1 MAPIIVQKFGGS
13 SLSDPDQLEKCAERV
28 VRAAAQNRLVVVVSA
43 MGGTTDWLLNLA
55 REITDEPDTRSLD
68 MLLSTG
74 ELVSTS
80 LMSIALRD
88 KGIAAVPMTGADAG
102 ITPDEIH
109 GKARIRSIQSTKL
122 LDLLED
128 GIVPIVAGFQ
138 GATEF
143 GQITTIGRGGSDTSA
158 VAIAAALNVGATGG
172 RCEIHTDV
180 DGVYTSDPRIVP
192 GARRLDKIGVDE
204 MLELAAVGAGVLQER
219 AVVFARRYDVP
230 LKVLHSYQDGP
241 GTLVLP
247 ENPEMERNPV
257 IGCALREEL
266 GRISVAGIPKGAE
279 TQARIFLGMSEAGV
293 FVDDIVQTEDQN
305 SVSVAFTVEHADLA
319 EARDVVRT
327 QLDKLGHLDAQVN
340 VEIGLAK
347 ISAVGAGMRSHVGV
361 AGHMFEALSK
371 AEVPIL
377 NITTSEI
384 RISCLIP
391 HDRGADGLRAIH
403 KAFGLDSDPIESPEN
418 TGSETP

>member
-1 MAPIIVQKFGGS
+1 MAPIIVQKFGGT
-13 SLSDPDQLEKCAERV
+13 SLSDPDRLEKCAQRV
-28 VRAAAQNRLVVVVSA
+28 ARMAAEHRLVIVVSA

-55 REITDEPDTRSLD
+55 REITDTPDTRSLD

-80 LMSIALRD
+80 LMAIALSD
-88 KGIAAVPMTGADAG
+88 KGIPAIPMTGAEAG
-102 ITPDEIH
+102 ITTDEIH

-122 LDLLED
+122 LDLLDD
-128 GIVPIVAGFQ
+128 GIVPVVAGFQ

-158 VAIAAALNVGATGG
+158 VAIAAALDVSSTGG
-172 RCEIHTDV
+172 RCEIYTDV
-180 DGVYTSDPRIVP
+180 DGVYTSDPKVVP
-192 GARRLDKIGVDE
+192 GARKLERIGVDE
-204 MLELAAVGAGVLQER
+204 MLELASVGAGVLQER
-219 AVVFARRYDVP
+219 AVVFARRYNVP
-230 LKVLHSYQDGP
+230 LKVLHSYHDGT

-257 IGCALREEL
+257 VGCALREEL
-266 GRISVAGIPKGAE
+266 GRISLTGIPKGAE
-279 TQARIFLGMSEAGV
+279 TQARIFLGMSEAGI
-293 FVDDIVQTEDQN
+293 FVDDIVQTEDHD
-305 SVSVAFTVEHADLA
+305 SVSVAFTVEHGDLA
-319 EARDVVRT
+319 QARDVARI
-327 QLDKLGHLDAQVN
+327 QLDHLGHVDAEVN

-347 ISAVGAGMRSHVGV
+347 ISAVGAGMRSHVGI
-361 AGHMFEALSK
+361 AGHMFEALNK
-371 AEVPIL
+371 AQVPIL

-403 KAFGLDSDPIESPEN
+403 KAFGLEHESSQSPRSIQEAD
-418 TGSETP
+418 